1 MFRKMSQEAASIQKD
16 TKKGATM
23 IAIGQLLTTLT
34 PNVIASVV
42 EGETTV
48 PWTLLLEN
56 DDFLDVIRK
65 ADKIEEVVD
74 WVNENY

>member
-1 MFRKMSQEAASIQKD
+1 
-16 TKKGATM
+16 M
-23 IAIGQLLTTLT
+23 IATGQLLTTLT

>member
-1 MFRKMSQEAASIQKD
+1 MFRKMSQEAASIQTD

>member
-1 MFRKMSQEAASIQKD
+1 MSQEAASIQTD

>member
-1 MFRKMSQEAASIQKD
+1 
-16 TKKGATM
+16 M
-23 IAIGQLLTTLT
+23 IATGQLLTTLT

-56 DDFLDVIRK
+56 NDFLDVIRK

>member
-1 MFRKMSQEAASIQKD
+1 MSQEAASIQKD

>member
-23 IAIGQLLTTLT
+23 IATGQLLTTLT